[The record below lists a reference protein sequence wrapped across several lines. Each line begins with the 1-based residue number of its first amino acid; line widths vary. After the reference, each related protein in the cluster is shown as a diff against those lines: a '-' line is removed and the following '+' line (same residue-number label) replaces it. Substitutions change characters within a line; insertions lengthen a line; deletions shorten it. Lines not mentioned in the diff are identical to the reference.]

1 MHNIEETE
9 NKEEK
14 IDITGDGKV
23 SNKEMHIYEMRAV
36 NRRRMAW
43 LSLIAMIASA
53 FAMMFLVSDER
64 LSKLDGLLELYW
76 IALGGVVGAYVGI
89 SSWTKRG

>member
-1 MHNIEETE
+1 MNSTEETE
-9 NKEEK
+9 VKES
-14 IDITGDGKV
+14 IDLTGDGKV
-23 SNKEMHIYEMRAV
+23 SNKEMEIYEMRAS

>member
-1 MHNIEETE
+1 MDNTEETE
-9 NKEEK
+9 VKES
-14 IDITGDGKV
+14 IDLTGDGKV
-23 SNKEMHIYEMRAV
+23 SNKEMEIYERRAS